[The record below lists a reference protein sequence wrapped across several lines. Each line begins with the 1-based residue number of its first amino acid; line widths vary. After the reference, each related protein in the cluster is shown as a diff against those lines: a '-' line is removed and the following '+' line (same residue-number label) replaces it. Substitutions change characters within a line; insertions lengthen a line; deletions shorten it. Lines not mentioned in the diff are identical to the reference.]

1 MQKIVIV
8 QQNGAGE
15 LKAHGIKRF
24 GKDRFD
30 VKVIDIRTDLPE
42 MIDDGF
48 EYLPEKIDADL
59 VLNFLKHPDLSED
72 LTTLCEKQK
81 IPVISSGKKI
91 AQEAAICPPT

>member
-15 LKAHGIKRF
+15 RKAQGIERLR
-24 GKDRFD
+24 KDKFD
-30 VKVIDIRTDLPE
+30 VKVIDIQTDLPE

-48 EYLPEKIDADL
+48 EYLPKEIDADL

-72 LTTLCEKQK
+72 LASLCKEKN
-81 IPVISSGKKI
+81 IPIVSSGKKI
-91 AQEAAICPPT
+91 AIEDAICPPT